1 MSILNFKTAPEWIDY
16 AKTLPDPNML
26 FDEFWYEG
34 ELSFLFSDTNVG
46 KSIVSMQIA
55 QSIASG
61 EAIHHLKM
69 TAKQQKVLL
78 CEFELSAKQF
88 ESRLKDKSTGD
99 SFMPSANI
107 IRAVYDFSNH
117 DFKDKLEDVVF
128 QEIKKYLIRSKIKVM
143 IIDNITAIQ
152 DTGRFEQ
159 AINFMQTINRLK
171 FELELSI
178 LVLGHTPKRNMM
190 DPINENSMG
199 GSKALMN
206 LADSSFTIGRS
217 SKGENQR
224 YLKQIKVRQNAFRYN
239 ANSVLGC
246 EIEKVSGFLSLQ
258 MVGHSPEWT
267 HLKKPDAKE
276 NRNNDIYDSYQAG
289 DYTQKQ
295 LADKYGVSEKQIN
308 RIIKTRKEENED
320 DLPF

>member
-1 MSILNFKTAPEWIDY
+1 MPLLNFKTAPEWVNY

-26 FDEFWYEG
+26 FDEFWHEG
-34 ELSFLFSDTNVG
+34 ELNFLFSDTNVG

-61 EAIHHLKM
+61 EAIQHLKM
-69 TAKQQKVLL
+69 TAIKQKVLL
-78 CEFELSAKQF
+78 CEFELSEKQF
-88 ESRLKDKSTGD
+88 ESRLKDKSTGL
-99 SFMPSANI
+99 SFMPSENI

-117 DFKDKLEDVVF
+117 DFKEKTEAVVF
-128 QEIKKYLIRSKIKVM
+128 HEIKKYLIESKIKVV
-143 IIDNITAIQ
+143 IIDNITAVQ

-159 AINFMQTINRLK
+159 AINFMQKINRLK
-171 FELELSI
+171 FELKLSI

-206 LADSSFTIGRS
+206 LADSSFAIGRS

-224 YLKQIKVRQNAFRYN
+224 YLKQIKVRQDAFRYN
-239 ANSVLGC
+239 ADSVLGC

-276 NRNNDIYDSYQAG
+276 NRNNEIDDKYQAG
-289 DYTQKQ
+289 DSTQKQ
-295 LADKYGVSEKQIN
+295 LAEEYGISEKQIN
-308 RIIKTRKEENED
+308 RIIKDKKDEIED